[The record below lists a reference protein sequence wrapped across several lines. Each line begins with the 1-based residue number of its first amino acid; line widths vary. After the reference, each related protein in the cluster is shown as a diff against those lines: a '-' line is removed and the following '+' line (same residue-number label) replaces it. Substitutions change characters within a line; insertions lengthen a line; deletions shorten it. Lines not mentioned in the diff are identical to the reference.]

1 MAVNPLDEVLSLLS
15 AENFSEKPQVPL
27 DDVLDILEDLETKLD
42 VIQDDEPLGQVID
55 TLENL
60 GDTFK
65 ILQGDEQT
73 TESIAKTAFEE
84 LETSPKDF
92 QKGLENLFNEIY
104 SGRDTNEDL
113 EYFSDED
120 SDDGIL
126 ADTASFFGD
135 TFRSIAGLE
144 EDTLT
149 YLDMVIMII
158 SFLVLILVIFSLLVL
173 VALCRR
179 RIRGRS
185 SLRLNIA
192 KERLQED
199 TESVG
204 SGDCSVSWISIGTES
219 TRTSA
224 SSLPG
229 LENIEIGV
237 RRPEV
242 KKSLRGWTVA
252 EISPSVLV

>member
-15 AENFSEKPQVPL
+15 TEGFSEKPQDSL
-27 DDVLDILEDLETKLD
+27 GDVLNILEDLDTKLD
-42 VIQDDEPLGQVID
+42 VIKDDEPLDQVID

-60 GDTFK
+60 GDTFNF
-65 ILQGDEQT
+65 LQGAEQT
-73 TESIAKTAFEE
+73 SESIAKEAFEK
-84 LETSPKDF
+84 LESSPKDF
-92 QKGLENLFNEIY
+92 QKGLENLFKEIY
-104 SGRDTNEDL
+104 SGKDTNEDQ

-120 SDDGIL
+120 SDDNGIL

-135 TFRSIAGLE
+135 TLRDIVGLE
-144 EDTLT
+144 KDTLT
-149 YLDMVIMII
+149 YFDLVFMIVTL
-158 SFLVLILVIFSLLVL
+158 LVFILVIFSLLVL
-173 VALCRR
+173 VSLCRR

-185 SLRLNIA
+185 SQRLNIA

-199 TESVG
+199 SESLA

-229 LENIEIGV
+229 LETIETGV
-237 RRPEV
+237 RSEV
-242 KKSLRGWTVA
+242 KRSLRGWTVA

>member
-15 AENFSEKPQVPL
+15 AESFSEKPQNSL
-27 DDVLDILEDLETKLD
+27 DDVLNIIEDLDSKLD
-42 VIQDDEPLGQVID
+42 VIKDDEPLDQVID

-65 ILQGDEQT
+65 ILQGDEPT
-73 TESIAKTAFEE
+73 TESIAKVAFEE
-84 LETSPKDF
+84 LESSPKDF

-113 EYFSDED
+113 EYFSEEESDE
-120 SDDGIL
+120 GLL
-126 ADTASFFGD
+126 ADTVSFFGD
-135 TFRSIAGLE
+135 SFRNIAGLE

-149 YLDMVIMII
+149 YLDMVILVI
-158 SFLVLILVIFSLLVL
+158 SFLVFILVIFSLLVL

-179 RIRGRS
+179 KIRGKS
-185 SLRLNIA
+185 SMRLNITR
-192 KERLQED
+192 ERLQED
-199 TESVG
+199 AESVA
-204 SGDCSVSWISIGTES
+204 SGDCSVSWISIGTDS

-229 LENIEIGV
+229 LENTETGA

-242 KKSLRGWTVA
+242 KRSLRGWTVA